1 MPRVCA
7 SAIFLPRRALNVRGL
22 HIHLET
28 VDIEPTGCM
37 VEQTWL
43 DSTNRRLEF
52 MAANAPSTR
61 RTSSAGKWISDR
73 QLINY
78 LPLPQIFRIENG
90 TSSTHCCS
98 DD

>member
-1 MPRVCA
+1 LRERDVLTET
-7 SAIFLPRRALNVRGL
+7 STDVRGL
-22 HIHLET
+22 HVHLET

-52 MAANAPSTR
+52 MAANAPCPR

-78 LPLPQIFRIENG
+78 LPLPQIFRIENE